1 MGFRDAEFG
10 TADHF
15 FAGMLH
21 VYDPLIAMSIRSE
34 LEKYA
39 GATRGRQ
46 LNKWQLSY
54 LAEELTKMYP
64 GFDLYVIGYFGD
76 GDAELRF

>member
-1 MGFRDAEFG
+1 MGFRDSDYG

-15 FAGMLH
+15 FAGLLH
-21 VYDPLIAMSIRSE
+21 IFDPLIAMSIQSE
-34 LEKYA
+34 LKKYA
-39 GATRGRQ
+39 EATRGRQ

-54 LAEELTKMYP
+54 LAEELSKTYP

-76 GDAELRF
+76 GDGELKF

>member
-1 MGFRDAEFG
+1 MSFRDSEFG

-21 VYDPLIAMSIRSE
+21 VYDPLTAIAIRTE
-34 LEKYA
+34 LDKYA
-39 GATRGRQ
+39 GATRGKK
-46 LNKWQLSY
+46 LNRWQLSY
-54 LAEELTKMYP
+54 LAEELTKTYP
-64 GFDLYVIGYFGD
+64 GFDLFVIGYFGD